1 MSHEDPR
8 RASAEVTTTYHTTG
22 YEDVA
27 RRGRRPLGGWWWG
40 ALLGVPLL
48 LGLVGAGVNRGGIES
63 DLTQRAS
70 AALSAAG
77 FTGVNVAFDG
87 RDGTVTVPPG
97 VDAATALSVVEA
109 VDGVRVATASG
120 GGGTASP
127 TATVTGTP
135 TSTSTPTE
143 SATSPAPQPA
153 GFSIA
158 RTAQGILLEG
168 VVPDEATHQ
177 GVLSAATSAAAG
189 AAVTDHLV
197 VEAVPGGLT
206 PAIASSLIAALPAG
220 QDVSA
225 AYDGTTLTLTGQ
237 VVSEAAKAS
246 LAVAAAKALPSAT
259 ITNQLIVAAP
269 SGTAACGTLKTDL
282 VAILTARPL
291 RYAESVSALS
301 SAQSSTVTAVAA
313 KLKGCVG
320 VDGGVAGV
328 SVVGHSDRRGAAEP
342 TDAISVARASV
353 VRAALIAAGVP
364 AEKITATGVGSS
376 QPVASDSTEAG
387 RAQNRRVEILVK

>member
-1 MSHEDPR
+1 M
-8 RASAEVTTTYHTTG
+8 
-22 YEDVA
+22 
-27 RRGRRPLGGWWWG
+27 
-40 ALLGVPLL
+40 
-48 LGLVGAGVNRGGIES
+48 
-63 DLTQRAS
+63 
-70 AALSAAG
+70 
-77 FTGVNVAFDG
+77 
-87 RDGTVTVPPG
+87 
-97 VDAATALSVVEA
+97 
-109 VDGVRVATASG
+109 
-120 GGGTASP
+120 
-127 TATVTGTP
+127 
-135 TSTSTPTE
+135 
-143 SATSPAPQPA
+143 
-153 GFSIA
+153 
-158 RTAQGILLEG
+158 
-168 VVPDEATHQ
+168 
-177 GVLSAATSAAAG
+177 
-189 AAVTDHLV
+189 TDHLV

-237 VVSEAAKAS
+237 VVSEAA